1 MPDLN
6 RPPAPV
12 VSRRP
17 TADGGRLYVMIGA
30 IVVAVLIGG
39 YVMFGM
45 PGLHSQVAHMPGQ
58 TIPDQNASATVQ
70 QSAAP
75 APDK

>member
-1 MPDLN
+1 MSDLHHPDLN

-12 VSRRP
+12 VTRRP
-17 TADGGRLYVMIGA
+17 AGGSLYVIVGA
-30 IVVAVLIGG
+30 LVVAVLVGG
-39 YVMFGM
+39 YVMLGM
-45 PGLHSQVAHMPGQ
+45 PGLHTQVAHMPGQ
-58 TIPDQNASATVQ
+58 NTDVTVQ

>member
-1 MPDLN
+1 LSDLN
-6 RPPAPV
+6 RPPAPLV
-12 VSRRP
+12 TRKP
-17 TADGGRLYVMIGA
+17 TADGGSLYVMIGA
-30 IVVAVLIGG
+30 IVVVVLISG

-45 PGLHSQVAHMPGQ
+45 PGLHTQVAHIPGQ
-58 TIPDQNASATVQ
+58 STDVTVQ

>member
-6 RPPAPV
+6 RPPTPV

-17 TADGGRLYVMIGA
+17 TAGSGALYVMIGA
-30 IVVAVLIGG
+30 LVVAVLVGG

-45 PGLHSQVAHMPGQ
+45 PGLHTQVAHMPGQ
-58 TIPDQNASATVQ
+58 NTPSQNIDVTVQ